1 MNASDILKENSTGF
15 MLVGIG
21 ALKKLIK
28 TLARYKEE
36 LEVCSKRSQ
45 LRVDSLKEANIK
57 IEKLESELRELRN
70 TCFRSQII
78 TSIELDV

>member
-1 MNASDILKENSTGF
+1 MNASEILKENSTGF
-15 MLVGIG
+15 MMVGIG

-36 LEVCSKRSQ
+36 LEVCRKQSQ
-45 LRVDSLKEANIK
+45 LLVDSLNEASSRIVA
-57 IEKLESELRELRN
+57 LESELRELRN